1 MCPGRTVRSDLAL
14 DGGAVLELL
23 AEPVDT
29 WAGFHPVTCRTT
41 LLKRT
46 DRRMVVRYD
55 MANGVREARLIGKWY
70 ATDRGELV
78 MAALTALR
86 RSGFAGR
93 LMVPR
98 PVAYESAARAL
109 FIEAVEG
116 PLLRDALRSDPSVAH
131 RAGEWLAALHRS
143 DLRSPRACGPE
154 KQRRAI
160 RRWAR
165 WESSLEEVAK
175 PLDQALAA
183 LEDPALPVHY
193 DYYHSQ
199 VVLAGA
205 NTVVLDLDEAGMG
218 NPALDV
224 AHFEAHLRLLALQ
237 WHGDPAALDPAVW
250 SFGRGYAAAGGHSLT
265 ERNAVL
271 EAFAWFKLAYQAL
284 RRGAPRREWEFAL
297 DSVRGSLSAV

>member
-1 MCPGRTVRSDLAL
+1 MSPLRAMRSDLAL
-14 DGGAVLELL
+14 DGAAVLELL
-23 AEPVDT
+23 GEPVDA
-29 WAGFHPVTCRTT
+29 WAGFHPVICRTA

-55 MANGVREARLIGKWY
+55 LGSGVREARLIGKWY

-78 MAALTALR
+78 MAALTSLR
-86 RSGFAGR
+86 RGGFAGR
-93 LMVPR
+93 LTVPK
-98 PVAYESAARAL
+98 PVAYLSEARAL
-109 FIEAVEG
+109 FTEAVDG
-116 PLLRDALRSDPSVAH
+116 PMLREALRSDPSVAH

-143 DLRSPRACGPE
+143 NLRSPRVCGPE

-165 WESSLEEVAK
+165 GTSSLEEVAK

-199 VVLAGA
+199 VMLAEA

-237 WHGDPAALDPAVW
+237 WHGDPEALDLAIR
-250 SFGRGYAAAGGHSLT
+250 SFRRGYAAAGGPLGT
-265 ERNAVL
+265 ERNAIL

-284 RRGAPRREWEFAL
+284 RRGAPRRDWEYAL
-297 DSVRGSLSAV
+297 DSVRGSLSAA